1 MVARASARRGDV
13 RAADT
18 CVSTIPQRK
27 HTVVT
32 PRLGVQPVTGVV
44 DLQAAVPAMLH
55 QTASN
60 VFLEGRPDIEL
71 TLPFPAPAYHR

>member
-1 MVARASARRGDV
+1 M
-13 RAADT
+13 
-18 CVSTIPQRK
+18 
-27 HTVVT
+27 VT